1 MRTKPSENSRL
12 FISRNYHAETR
23 LLSHS
28 CVIYL
33 YGLWGRKLAEGFLE
47 MSIEL
52 MGLFLWRV
60 RFFFFIRTQ
69 SSLHHEWL

>member
-1 MRTKPSENSRL
+1 
-12 FISRNYHAETR
+12 
-23 LLSHS
+23 
-28 CVIYL
+28 L

-60 RFFFFIRTQ
+60 KIFFFLLELRAHSIMNGYDGIW
-69 SSLHHEWL
+69 WLGGN